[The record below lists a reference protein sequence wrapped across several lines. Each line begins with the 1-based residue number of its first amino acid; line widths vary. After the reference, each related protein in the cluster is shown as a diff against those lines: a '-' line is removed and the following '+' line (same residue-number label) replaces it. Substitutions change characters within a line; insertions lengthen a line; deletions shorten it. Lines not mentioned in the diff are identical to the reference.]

1 MAATRGKR
9 RGNRRPMRK
18 REPAEVVWDPKTKL
32 GKLVRSGQIK
42 TMSGA
47 IKTGLPIREPEI
59 VDVLLP
65 EIDDE
70 VIDVN
75 MVQRMTDSGR
85 RVKFVISV
93 AVGNND
99 GFVGFG
105 QAKGKEVGSSIR
117 KAIENAKLNII
128 EIRRGC
134 GSWECGCKKPHTVP
148 FAITGKSGSV
158 KITLKP
164 APQGIGLATGNVA
177 KKILTLAGVQ
187 DCWAFTEGKTK
198 TTVNYAKAVFNALEK
213 NTEMR
218 VMKDEI
224 SKIGILSGA
233 IGIAKDKTED
243 IKQAPVESQPEK
255 KPETAKETKEEKT
268 EKEEKKEEVKAE
280 PETKEKSTEEAPS
293 SESPDNQKNEEVKD
307 ETKNDEP
314 KSEEK
319 PDEVKAE
326 SETKEKST
334 EEASNAESPNNDKP
348 KSEEKLDE
356 ANTEEIKEGE
366 KQKEGE

>member
-9 RGNRRPMRK
+9 RNRGPPRRR
-18 REPAEVVWDPKTKL
+18 REQTPVEWNPITKL

-42 TMSGA
+42 TMSDVL
-47 IKTGLPIREPEI
+47 KSGLPIREPEI
-59 VDVLLP
+59 IDVLLP
-65 EIDDE
+65 EVNDE

-117 KAIENAKLNII
+117 KAIQNAKLNMI

-148 FAITGKSGSV
+148 FAVKGKSGSV
-158 KITLKP
+158 EITLKP

-177 KKILTLAGVQ
+177 KKILTLAGIQ
-187 DCWAFTEGKTK
+187 DCWTFTRGKTK
-198 TTVNYAKAVFNALEK
+198 TTVNYAKAVFNALEQ

-218 VMKDEI
+218 VMKDEV

-233 IGIAKDKTED
+233 IKIKEEVQQPPIDSQTSSEPKPELVKTEEP
-243 IKQAPVESQPEK
+243 KKEKTEEKPVEDTPKDEPREEIK
-255 KPETAKETKEEKT
+255 EEETKEEVKEAEVKEEVAEEPKEAEKPVEDT
-268 EKEEKKEEVKAE
+268 PKDEPREETKEESLPTKEAEDEPDEPKPEVEADKKQAEPEKEEK
-280 PETKEKSTEEAPS
+280 
-293 SESPDNQKNEEVKD
+293 
-307 ETKNDEP
+307 
-314 KSEEK
+314 
-319 PDEVKAE
+319 
-326 SETKEKST
+326 
-334 EEASNAESPNNDKP
+334 
-348 KSEEKLDE
+348 
-356 ANTEEIKEGE
+356 
-366 KQKEGE
+366 